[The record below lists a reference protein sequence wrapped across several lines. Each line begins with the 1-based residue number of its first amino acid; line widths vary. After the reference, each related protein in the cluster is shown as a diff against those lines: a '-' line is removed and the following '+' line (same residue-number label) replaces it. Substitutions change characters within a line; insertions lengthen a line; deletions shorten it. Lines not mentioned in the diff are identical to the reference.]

1 MAGPGH
7 APDPAAERSQLYGE
21 SVSAW
26 IASADPP
33 MSGSELAWA
42 QEQARTAQT
51 DAAHLTDQS

>member
-1 MAGPGH
+1 MAGSGYG
-7 APDPAAERSQLYGE
+7 PDPAAEHSQQYGE

-33 MSGSELAWA
+33 MAGSELAWA